1 MFCFGLM
8 DIVRRPNC
16 MDVDYNRI
24 LIFKWAIAF
33 IKKRVVSISTN
44 VRMARTPSK
53 LTLGSASSPRNAHRK
68 NQ

>member
-1 MFCFGLM
+1 
-8 DIVRRPNC
+8 

-24 LIFKWAIAF
+24 LIFKWAIAL
-33 IKKRVVSISTN
+33 IKKKVVSISTN
-44 VRMARTPSK
+44 VKMARTPSK